1 MKNIKNIIFIVA
13 LCIVAYLQIQ
23 VSQDTDLIS
32 MYNGV
37 IFNGNITFYI
47 RCFFLFACYSLY
59 IYNEFETYMKE
70 YGVLLV
76 TREKSRNRLLMR
88 LTERLLRLIV
98 QIESIKILCYVVFMI
113 IIKGKI
119 TANNPFQ
126 LIKIV
131 ILNILVIFLI
141 MFVQMIVELYFSGNI
156 AVCISLAYF
165 LFSLDISDYIERS
178 NSFSPQINLLMIP
191 NLMMKVRLDML
202 IKDTGMYFVVMG
214 VLILIVISIYL
225 LTKRQFLNKDII

>member
-1 MKNIKNIIFIVA
+1 MKNIKNIIFIAA
-13 LCIVAYLQIQ
+13 LCIAAYLQIQ
-23 VSQDTDLIS
+23 VSRDTDLIN

-59 IYNEFETYMKE
+59 TYNEFETYMKE

-88 LTERLLRLIV
+88 LTERLLRLII
-98 QIESIKILCYVVFMI
+98 QIECIKILCYVVLMI
-113 IIKGKI
+113 IIKGRI
-119 TANNPFQ
+119 TANNPFE

-165 LFSLDISDYIERS
+165 LFSLDISDFIERS
-178 NSFSPQINLLMIP
+178 NLVPSKMNLLMIP

-202 IKDTGMYFVVMG
+202 IKDTGMHFVVIGILM
-214 VLILIVISIYL
+214 LIVIILYL
-225 LTKRQFLNKDII
+225 LIKRQFLKKDII